1 MHSPVPLCLFQT
13 EQGRIHVAVSLDYAA
28 PAADLK
34 EFVSV
39 FYEFRADV
47 PRFED
52 VDRADLAQLR
62 FQLKGSGS
70 YRFADGHEQAG
81 PEVQIV
87 GPTMGVTHIS
97 VEGPAEVFGAGLLPA
112 GWGAMI
118 AVDASSVTNRVIDGA
133 ELFGPEIGAITEQL
147 RAASSLEERVAI
159 GSALV
164 RNLVACGHEQPR
176 WFTRTVDDWL
186 QATLNPQVD
195 DLVAATRLSRR
206 HVERLC
212 KRLYGCPPKLL
223 ARKYR
228 ALRAAVVLAKGEAS
242 TAELLTQGFYD
253 QSHCIREIK
262 RFTGVTPTRIT
273 GDLNEL
279 TRLTMKRTEFA
290 GQVAPLVAEA

>member
-1 MHSPVPLCLFQT
+1 M
-13 EQGRIHVAVSLDYAA
+13 AVSLDYAA

-34 EFVSV
+34 DFVSV
-39 FYEFRADV
+39 FYTFRADV

-52 VDRADLAQLR
+52 DDRADLAQIR
-62 FQLKGSGS
+62 FQLKGSGF
-70 YRFADGHEQAG
+70 YRFADGHEQQG

-87 GPTMGVTHIS
+87 GPTMGVTHLC
-97 VEGPAEVFGAGLLPA
+97 VDGPADVFGAGLLPG

-118 AVDASSVTNRVIDGA
+118 AIDASSVTNRVIDGA
-133 ELFGPEIGAITEQL
+133 ELFGPEVRDVLERL
-147 RAASSLEERVAI
+147 RATADLNERVAI
-159 GSALV
+159 TSDLIRSLV
-164 RNLVACGHEQPR
+164 QRGHELPR
-176 WFTRTVDDWL
+176 WFTQTVDEWL
-186 QATLNPQVD
+186 QSSLSPEVD
-195 DLVAATRLSRR
+195 DLVAAAHLSRR
-206 HVERLC
+206 QVERLC

-262 RFTGVTPTRIT
+262 RFTGMTPTRIP
-273 GDLNEL
+273 GGLNEL

>member
-1 MHSPVPLCLFQT
+1 MD
-13 EQGRIHVAVSLDYAA
+13 AVSLDYAA
-28 PAADLK
+28 PDAALK

-39 FYEFRADV
+39 FYNFRVNV

-52 VDRADLAQLR
+52 DDRADLAQLR
-62 FQLKGSGS
+62 FQLKGSGH
-70 YRFADGHEQAG
+70 YRFADGHVQEA
-81 PEVQIV
+81 PEIQVV
-87 GPTMGVTHIS
+87 GPTMGVTH
-97 VEGPAEVFGAGLLPA
+97 VCVDGPAEVFGAGLLPS

-118 AVDASSVTNRVIDGA
+118 AIDASTLTNRVVDGT
-133 ELFGPEIGAITEQL
+133 ELFGRDVRDVLDQL
-147 RAASSLEERVAI
+147 RAVETLEERVAI
-159 GSALV
+159 GNALV
-164 RNLVACGHEQPR
+164 RTLVERGNELPR
-176 WFTRTVDDWL
+176 WFTRTVDEWL
-186 QATLNPQVD
+186 ESSLSPEVD

-206 HVERLC
+206 QVERLC

-223 ARKYR
+223 SRKYR

-262 RFTGVTPTRIT
+262 RFTGVTPTRIQ

-279 TRLTMKRTEFA
+279 TKLTMKRTAFA

>member
-1 MHSPVPLCLFQT
+1 MA
-13 EQGRIHVAVSLDYAA
+13 AVSLDYAA
-28 PAADLK
+28 PDADLK

-39 FYEFRADV
+39 FYNFRADL

-62 FQLKGSGS
+62 FQLSGSGS
-70 YRFADGHEQAG
+70 YRFADGHEQDG
-81 PEVQIV
+81 PEIQIV
-87 GPTMGVTHIS
+87 GPTMGVTH
-97 VEGPAEVFGAGLLPA
+97 VAVNGPAEVFGAGLLPP

-118 AVDASSVTNRVIDGA
+118 ASDASSMTNRVVDA
-133 ELFGPEIGAITEQL
+133 TELFGRELYDVLAALKRADTLEQ
-147 RAASSLEERVAI
+147 RVAI

-164 RNLVACGHEQPR
+164 RDLVARGNELPR

-186 QATLNPQVD
+186 ASSFSPEVD

-206 HVERLC
+206 QVERLC

-223 ARKYR
+223 SRKYR
-228 ALRAAVVLAKGEAS
+228 ALRAAVVLAKGETN
-242 TAELLTQGFYD
+242 TAELLTHGFYD

-262 RFTGVTPTRIT
+262 RFTGITPTRIQ

>member
-1 MHSPVPLCLFQT
+1 M
-13 EQGRIHVAVSLDYAA
+13 AVSLDYAA
-28 PAADLK
+28 PAADLTD
-34 EFVSV
+34 FVSV
-39 FYEFRADV
+39 FYTFRADL

-52 VDRADLAQLR
+52 DDRADLAQLR
-62 FQLKGSGS
+62 FQIAGAGH

-87 GPTMGVTHIS
+87 GPTMGVTHIA
-97 VEGPAEVFGAGLLPA
+97 VDGPADVFGAGLLPA

-118 AVDASSVTNRVIDGA
+118 AIDASSVTNRVIDA
-133 ELFGPEIGAITEQL
+133 TELFGSEVTNVLALL
-147 RAASSLEERVAI
+147 RMTTDLDTRVTIASELIRSLIAR
-159 GSALV
+159 
-164 RNLVACGHEQPR
+164 GHEQQR
-176 WFTRTVDDWL
+176 WFTRTVDAWL
-186 QATLNPQVD
+186 QSSLNPQVD
-195 DLVAATRLSRR
+195 ELVAAAHLSRR
-206 HVERLC
+206 QVERLC

-262 RFTGVTPTRIT
+262 RFTGVTPTRIP

-290 GQVAPLVAEA
+290 GRVAPLVAEA

>member
-1 MHSPVPLCLFQT
+1 MD
-13 EQGRIHVAVSLDYAA
+13 AVSLDYAA
-28 PAADLK
+28 PDADLK

-39 FYEFRADV
+39 FYNFRVDL

-62 FQLKGSGS
+62 FQLKGSGR
-70 YRFADGHEQAG
+70 YRFADGHEQES
-81 PEVQIV
+81 PEIQVV
-87 GPTMGVTHIS
+87 GPTMGVTEIA
-97 VEGPAEVFGAGLLPA
+97 VDGPGELFGAGLLPR

-118 AVDASSVTNRVIDGA
+118 AIDASSLTNRAVDA
-133 ELFGPEIGAITEQL
+133 TELFGRDLYEVLEQL
-147 RAASSLEERVAI
+147 RQAPTLEQRVAI
-159 GSALV
+159 GNDLV
-164 RNLVACGHEQPR
+164 RDLVARGNELPR
-176 WFTRTVDDWL
+176 WFTATVDDWL
-186 QATLNPQVD
+186 ESSFSPEVD
-195 DLVAATRLSRR
+195 ELVAAARLSRR
-206 HVERLC
+206 QVERLC

-223 ARKYR
+223 SRKYR
-228 ALRAAVVLAKGEAS
+228 ALRAAVVLAKGETS

-262 RFTGVTPTRIT
+262 RFTGITPTRIQ